1 MDQSQDPESD
11 YAAANTARQVRDLI
25 RRGVVSAVQM
35 EPPRVRISFGGEH
48 QSGWLQWFTLATS
61 ERVDW
66 SAPKVGD
73 PVTVISEGGNL
84 QNGVVLP
91 GLLVDNRGAPSDK
104 PNEHVTAYCDGATQ
118 TYDTESHTLTWQGVE
133 GGTVRI
139 LAESKIEI
147 LGRADVT
154 ITSENVVNIH
164 GGKVI
169 NADAEVINVTAT
181 DTINA
186 HATTINA
193 TATDSVNVIA
203 SNAVDFTSTT
213 FTATAPGGITLNGPT
228 RITQTLVTVGNA
240 TFLSD
245 LRVTG
250 EEGGSGNIR
259 TTGSVFAGQEIQDR
273 QGSMSEIRVTY
284 NGHKHNCPDGGT
296 DIPSILMV

>member
-48 QSGWLQWFTLATS
+48 QSGWLQWYTLATS

-66 SAPKVGD
+66 SAPKISD
-73 PVTVISEGGNL
+73 PVTVLSEGGNL
-84 QNGVVLP
+84 QNGVALL
-91 GLLVDNRGAPSDK
+91 GLLVDNRGAPSIK
-104 PNEHVTAYCDGATQ
+104 PNEHVTAYCDGATD
-118 TYDTESHTLTWQGVE
+118 TYDTKTHVKTWQGVP
-133 GGTVRI
+133 GGIVRI
-139 LAESKIEI
+139 LGESKIEI

-259 TTGSVFAGQEIQDR
+259 TTGSVFAGQEVQDR
-273 QGSMSEIRVTY
+273 LGTMTEIRVTY
-284 NGHKHNCPDGGT
+284 NGHKHDCPDGGT

>member
-1 MDQSQDPESD
+1 MGQSQDPESD
-11 YAAANTARQVRDLI
+11 YSTANTARQVRDLI

-35 EPPRVRISFGGEH
+35 SPPRCRVSFGGEH

-66 SAPKVGD
+66 SAPKIGD

-91 GLLVDNRGAPSDK
+91 GLLVDNRGAPSIK

-133 GGTVRI
+133 GGIVRI
-139 LAESKIEI
+139 LAESKVEI
-147 LGRADVT
+147 LGRDEITV
-154 ITSENVVNIH
+154 TSENVVNIH

-169 NADAEVINVTAT
+169 NADAEVINVTAI

-203 SNAVDFTSTT
+203 ANAVDFTSTT

-228 RITQTLVTVGNA
+228 RITQTLVTVGDA

-245 LRVTG
+245 LSVTG

-259 TTGSVFAGQEIQDR
+259 TNGSVFAGHEVQDR
-273 QGSMSEIRVTY
+273 LGTMTEIRVTY
-284 NGHKHNCPDGGT
+284 NGHTHTCPDGDT
-296 DIPSILMV
+296 STPSIPMV

>member
-48 QSGWLQWFTLATS
+48 QSGWLQWYTLATS

-66 SAPKVGD
+66 SAPKISD
-73 PVTVISEGGNL
+73 PVTVLSEGGNL
-84 QNGVVLP
+84 QNGVALL

-104 PNEHVTAYCDGATQ
+104 PNEHVTRYCDGATQ
-118 TYDTESHTLTWQGVE
+118 TYDTVSHVFTWQGVPD
-133 GGTVRI
+133 GVVRI
-139 LAESKIEI
+139 LGESKIEI

-203 SNAVDFTSTT
+203 ANAVDFTSTT

-245 LRVTG
+245 LSVTG

-259 TTGSVFAGQEIQDR
+259 TNGSVFAGQEVQDR
-273 QGSMSEIRVTY
+273 LGTMSEIRVTY
-284 NGHKHNCPDGGT
+284 NGHTHTCPDGDT
-296 DIPSILMV
+296 STPSIPMV

>member
-48 QSGWLQWFTLATS
+48 QSGWLQWYTLATS

-66 SAPKVGD
+66 SAPKISD
-73 PVTVISEGGNL
+73 PVTVLSEGGNL
-84 QNGVVLP
+84 QNGVALL

-104 PNEHVTAYCDGATQ
+104 PNEHVTRYCDGATQ
-118 TYDTESHTLTWQGVE
+118 TYDTVSHVFTWQGVPD
-133 GGTVRI
+133 GVVRI
-139 LAESKIEI
+139 LGESKIEI

-203 SNAVDFTSTT
+203 ANAVDFTSTT

-245 LRVTG
+245 LSVTG

-259 TTGSVFAGQEIQDR
+259 TNGSVFAGQEVQDR
-273 QGSMSEIRVTY
+273 LGTMTEIRATY
-284 NGHKHNCPDGGT
+284 NGHRHNCPDGGT

>member
-1 MDQSQDPESD
+1 MGQSQDPESD

-35 EPPRVRISFGGEH
+35 SPPRVRISFGGEH

-66 SAPKVGD
+66 SAPKIGD

-91 GLLVDNRGAPSDK
+91 GLLVDNRGSPSSK
-104 PNEHVTAYCDGATQ
+104 PNEHVTAYCDGATE
-118 TYDTESHTLTWQGVE
+118 TYDTETHVKTWQGVPD
-133 GGTVRI
+133 GVVRI
-139 LAESKIEI
+139 LGEAKVEI
-147 LGRADVT
+147 FGRAD
-154 ITSENVVNIH
+154 ITMKSENVVNIH

-169 NADAEVINVTAT
+169 NADADEINVTAT
-181 DTINA
+181 NAINA

-203 SNAVDFTSTT
+203 ANAVDFTSTT

-240 TFLSD
+240 SFLSD
-245 LRVTG
+245 LSVTG

-259 TTGSVFAGQEIQDR
+259 TNGSVIAGKEVQDW
-273 QGSMSEIRVTY
+273 QGTMSEIRVTY

-296 DIPSILMV
+296 DGPSILMA

>member
-1 MDQSQDPESD
+1 MGQSQDPESD
-11 YAAANTARQVRDLI
+11 YSTANTARQVRDLI

-35 EPPRVRISFGGEH
+35 SPPRCRVSFGGEH

-66 SAPKVGD
+66 SAPKIGD

-91 GLLVDNRGAPSDK
+91 GLLVDNRGAPSIK

-133 GGTVRI
+133 GGIVRI
-139 LAESKIEI
+139 LAESKVEI
-147 LGRADVT
+147 LGRDEITV
-154 ITSENVVNIH
+154 TSENVVNIH

-169 NADAEVINVTAT
+169 NADADEINVTAT
-181 DTINA
+181 NAINA

-203 SNAVDFTSTT
+203 ANAVDFTSTT

-245 LRVTG
+245 LSVTG

-259 TTGSVFAGQEIQDR
+259 TNGSVFAGQEVQDR
-273 QGSMSEIRVTY
+273 LGTMSEIRVTY
-284 NGHKHNCPDGGT
+284 NGHKHNCLDNGT

>member
-48 QSGWLQWFTLATS
+48 QSGWLQWYTLATS

-66 SAPKVGD
+66 SAPKIGD

-91 GLLVDNRGAPSDK
+91 GLLVDNRGAPSIK

-133 GGTVRI
+133 GGIVRI
-139 LAESKIEI
+139 LAESKVEI
-147 LGRADVT
+147 LGRDEITV
-154 ITSENVVNIH
+154 TSENVVNIH

-169 NADAEVINVTAT
+169 NADADEINVTAT
-181 DTINA
+181 NAINA

-245 LRVTG
+245 LSVTG

-259 TTGSVFAGQEIQDR
+259 TNGSVFAGQEVQDR
-273 QGSMSEIRVTY
+273 LGTMSEIRVTY
-284 NGHKHNCPDGGT
+284 NGHKHNCLDNGT